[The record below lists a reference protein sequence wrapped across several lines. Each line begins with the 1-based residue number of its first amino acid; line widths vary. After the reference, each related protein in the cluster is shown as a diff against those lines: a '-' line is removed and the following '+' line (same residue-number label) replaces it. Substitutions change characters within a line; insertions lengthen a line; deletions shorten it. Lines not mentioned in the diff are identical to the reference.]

1 MAVRRPNRSPRPV
14 RPVQDV
20 RALTDFRANV
30 AAVLQQVQ
38 STGRP
43 VMLTQHGRSAA
54 VLLDPAVYE
63 ALIEELELLRDI
75 QEGERQAAAGEVAPQ
90 STARQQMR
98 KRLG

>member
-1 MAVRRPNRSPRPV
+1 MPARRPSHSPRPV

-20 RALTDFRANV
+20 RALTEFRANV

-43 VMLTQHGRSAA
+43 VILTQHGKSAA
-54 VLLDPAVYE
+54 VLLDPAAYE

-75 QEGERQAAAGEVAPQ
+75 QEGERQSAAGEALAHGA
-90 STARQQMR
+90 ARKQLLQ
-98 KRLG
+98 RLR